1 MLSVKNLVKVY
12 KAKGGAET
20 RALDGVSIDF
30 PEKGMVFLLGKS
42 GSGKSTLL
50 NVAGGLDVPTS
61 GEIIVKG
68 KSSRDF
74 TPSDFDSFRNTFIG
88 FIFQEYNLLEEFNI
102 EQNIA
107 LALQLQGK
115 KSDAAEV
122 DKLLELVDL
131 KGFNKRKPNTLS
143 GGQRQRVAIARA
155 LIKNPEIIM
164 ADEPTGA
171 LDSET
176 GEQVFETL
184 KKLSEDKLVIV
195 VSHDREFAEEY
206 ADRIIELKDGKI
218 LSDIT
223 KEYDQSEFKGAN
235 VNILSDSTV
244 RIKDCSK
251 LSDEDVSE
259 IIKAIKQ
266 KGGGEMIIL
275 SDENKL
281 AEVKKVCDIKDEKSG
296 GHFEKTDLEK
306 TKPASYDGK
315 NTKFIK
321 SKLPASHAI
330 KIGASGLKTKPVRLA
345 FTILLSVISFTLFGV
360 LSAMML
366 YDPIYS
372 IAVALQEGN
381 VKTARLEKRYDY
393 IDKSFTEDENGNII
407 YSDEYQRTR
416 QTLFGEEELKKLNES
431 GKGLDFAGIME
442 ITNDF
447 SANLANKT
455 STKPY
460 YNMFEGTFEGFT
472 DCGEE
477 YLFANGFTCLAGSY
491 PTQDNEIAV
500 SEYIFDIF
508 KETGYVQGNETI
520 RIQNANYLIGKT
532 LKLKLSDRYHSET
545 RYKQFKISGIYNVG
559 ELKDYD
565 ELRKEKIELN
575 SIQLKELKD
584 DFKNFLKQSYNLLAF
599 VSPSFSTKYSSYT
612 SDYNESKT
620 IHARN
625 FYGSTIGNETTSVTE
640 HSSFPYLTPETAK
653 PYKKYIKFFPFS
665 GTIDTN
671 NLKLNENEIYIPL
684 SFLSR
689 AFELAQYPSVYF
701 WMYRDKNAEI
711 VYKQPTYKETDGF
724 YANFNGEIS
733 FTEKDGYAF
742 IENGKG
748 YIDKNG
754 KYYTQKPSTD
764 ASEYRYIDG
773 YYVDMDG
780 KFISLNSADYI
791 PVYACI
797 YEDNNGN
804 FYYGNDNYIAD
815 AKNRYEGFYVD
826 EYGNASLTNP
836 QYGEVTEYRGFY
848 INPETREYSIEKKDG
863 FIFTNAYLKNKKT
876 NEIVFARQYYS
887 TFFDE
892 NNNPCIDPR
901 NGLISQNTGHYFSY
915 YEMNSDFRKALA
927 NLMFEVKGSSLYRS
941 FNSLFS
947 ENELDTAKPLSQQD
961 IDIIL
966 NHLEQD
972 YTNMTGQI
980 LDDFKQKKL
989 KNIRGDEVTLTVKG
1003 FVSYSS
1009 PEEYC
1014 CIISPELVKKYK
1026 VSNPEEF
1033 SRYYDFEEVTNYIA
1047 PADAKYS
1054 YLITRTTNDIEQV
1067 RFMLDK
1073 RDNYSYIMTSSTYKS
1088 VEWISYS
1095 LDSFKLVFAIAG
1107 GVLAALSA
1115 LMLFNFIS
1123 ASISAKTRDIGILR
1137 AVGGRGAD
1145 VFKIFFSES
1154 SIIAAIC
1161 FALSAVCAG
1170 IACYFLN
1177 GFFVGSSLHITVLNY
1192 GFVEVAF
1199 ILGISLVVSLLATF
1213 IPVYFAA
1220 KRSPVESIRSL

>member
-20 RALDGVSIDF
+20 RALDSVSIDF

-68 KSSRDF
+68 KSSRNF

-223 KEYDQSEFKGAN
+223 KKYDQSEFKGAN
-235 VNILSDSTV
+235 VNILGDSTV

-381 VKTARLEKRYDY
+381 VETARLEKRYDY

-455 STKPY
+455 SIKPY

-508 KETGYVQGNETI
+508 RETGYVQGNETI

-565 ELRKEKIELN
+565 ELKKENQRLNEELIE
-575 SIQLKELKD
+575 Q
-584 DFKNFLKQSYNLLAF
+584 Q
-599 VSPSFSTKYSSYT
+599 
-612 SDYNESKT
+612 
-620 IHARN
+620 
-625 FYGSTIGNETTSVTE
+625 
-640 HSSFPYLTPETAK
+640 

-671 NLKLNENEIYIPL
+671 NLKLNENEIYIPV

-711 VYKQPTYKETDGF
+711 VYKQSTYKKTDGF

-733 FTEKDGYAF
+733 FTEKDGYTF

-791 PVYACI
+791 RVYACI

-836 QYGEVTEYRGFY
+836 QYGEVTEYKGFY

-892 NNNPCIDPR
+892 NNNPCIDPC
-901 NGLISQNTGHYFSY
+901 NGLTSQNTGHYFSY

-927 NLMFEVKGSSLYRS
+927 NLMFEVKGSSLYSS

-1014 CIISPELVKKYK
+1014 FIISPELVKKYK
-1026 VSNPEEF
+1026 VSNSEEF
-1033 SRYYDFEEVTNYIA
+1033 SRYYEFEEVTDYIA

-1067 RFMLDK
+1067 HFMLDK
-1073 RDNYSYIMTSSTYKS
+1073 RSNYSYTMTSSTYKS

-1095 LDSFKLVFAIAG
+1095 LESFKLVFAIAG

-1161 FALSAVCAG
+1161 FAISAICAG